1 MDDGKER
8 LRYNGMLTLLIVCA
22 LFLAARSVYLFLADP
37 QRFPVNTVK
46 IAATYHHITHKQL
59 EAILEQYSQYSFF
72 SLPVTRLTKE
82 LNRLEWSDDVYVE
95 RLWPDTLKIK
105 LVEKTPI
112 AIWNNAMLSDSGEV
126 FNEGG
131 SATDDSLPHLSGP
144 KNQHQEVLQVYQKM
158 SKILTMYGLHAA
170 ALKWRKNAAWELV
183 LSNGVQLRLGKQDLE
198 MRVHRFCKAWPA
210 VFADKPDQLVSVDLR
225 YPRGMAVQW
234 KK

>member
-1 MDDGKER
+1 MDEGKGR
-8 LRYNGMLTLLIVCA
+8 LRYTGMLTLLTACA
-22 LFLAARSVYLFLADP
+22 LFLAARSVYLYVADP
-37 QRFPVNTVK
+37 ERFPINTVK

-59 EAILEQYSQYSFF
+59 EVILEKYNQYSFF
-72 SLPVTRLTKE
+72 SLPVSRLQKE
-82 LNRLEWSDDVYVE
+82 LDEMEWSDNAQIE
-95 RLWPDTLKIK
+95 RLWPDSLKIK

-112 AIWNNAMLSDSGEV
+112 ATWNNAMLSDTGEV

-131 SATDDSLPHLSGP
+131 VETEDSLPHLSGP
-144 KNQHQEVLQVYQKM
+144 NNQHQEVLQVYQKM

-170 ALKWRKNAAWELV
+170 GLKWRKNAAWELV

-210 VFADKPDQLVSVDLR
+210 VFAEKPDQLAIVDLR